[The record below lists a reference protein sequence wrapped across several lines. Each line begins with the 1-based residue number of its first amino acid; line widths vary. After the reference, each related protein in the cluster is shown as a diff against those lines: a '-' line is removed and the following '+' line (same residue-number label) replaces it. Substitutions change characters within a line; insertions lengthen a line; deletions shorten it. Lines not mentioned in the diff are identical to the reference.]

1 MVGMKELWTLKFL
14 PPNPIGMKTIFLP
27 ATPTSKTFNAK
38 DLLNT
43 LIHLQKFFR
52 EVIVVTENHDKKNQM
67 QQLEEL
73 TRVIKE
79 IDKWLAKNILFK

>member
-1 MVGMKELWTLKFL
+1 MVAMKELWTLKFL

-27 ATPTSKTFNAK
+27 SSNTKSLNPK
-38 DLLNT
+38 DLLET

-52 EVIVVTENHDKKNQM
+52 EVIDLTAKRPEIDQIHQI
-67 QQLEEL
+67 EEL